1 MTPSERDEIR
11 AAIEAKIEQ
20 TRQTIATQQGDSGA
34 IAPDNAIGRVSR
46 VSAMYDKQVNE
57 GTLKRAKERLA
68 KLEYALERIDSDD
81 FGVCQYCRQPIR
93 PARILSMPESTTCMR
108 CAAFG

>member
-1 MTPSERDEIR
+1 MTPSERDDIR

-46 VSAMYDKQVNE
+46 VAAMYDKQVNE
-57 GTLKRAKERLA
+57 GTLKRAKERLT
-68 KLEYALERIDSDD
+68 KLEFALEHLDSPE
-81 FGVCQYCRQPIR
+81 FGICQYCRQPI
-93 PARILSMPESTTCMR
+93 PAARLKAMPESTTCMR